1 MAVKKDAEY
10 WKKYRAKKKVAQP
23 DATEIEKLCNQVATL
38 MEQMMSLQLRVA
50 ELEKGIQPL
59 QAVGKAIDEATA
71 AFLEGHPMGTG
82 EWSTVTGWMDY
93 PSLEWHQER

>member
-59 QAVGKAIDEATA
+59 QAVGKAIDEATT
-71 AFLEGHPMGTG
+71 AFLEGHPKSAPRIVCNSGFHP
-82 EWSTVTGWMDY
+82 V
-93 PSLEWHQER
+93 PKL